1 MSTELSAIPFL
12 IVIISLIEAIKSQL
26 TGSNLELNP
35 EYTLSNGTHPNI
47 IFILLD
53 DWGINDVGW
62 THENTDTK
70 TPYLD
75 NLVKTEGLMLTNYYA
90 ERVCTASR
98 ASFLTGR
105 YPSHLGLQSGVCA
118 PNQRMFVTHFKKYQY
133 PLINKI
139 NSCLINTTSIN
150 VEQ

>member
-1 MSTELSAIPFL
+1 MSTRLTTIPFL
-12 IVIISLIEAIKSQL
+12 IVIILLIEAIKSQL
-26 TGSNLELNP
+26 AGSNDFELNP
-35 EYTLSNGTHPNI
+35 EYTITNASHPNI

-118 PNQRMFVTHFKKYQY
+118 PNQRMF
-133 PLINKI
+133 I
-139 NSCLINTTSIN
+139 S
-150 VEQ
+150 